1 MYVHMIVS
9 GFGCPANRCMH
20 SSTKT
25 KRMGTFPENWLF
37 PEYRSRC
44 AFSKSPLGGTAG
56 CSSTSPITKE
66 LLQETHDLI
75 SMRAAITPYET
86 GDPQQLAATVMK
98 RSAVY

>member
-37 PEYRSRC
+37 QNTEVGVPFRNHRSE
-44 AFSKSPLGGTAG
+44 A
-56 CSSTSPITKE
+56 
-66 LLQETHDLI
+66 
-75 SMRAAITPYET
+75 
-86 GDPQQLAATVMK
+86 QLAVLVQALLPKSFCRRHTI
-98 RSAVY
+98 